1 MLDVSHL
8 HYYYVPSKLLNPLKP
23 LGFRFRGQMAFAKQN
38 SFALDLAFS
47 APPDTPKH
55 RDRALDAP

>member
-1 MLDVSHL
+1 M
-8 HYYYVPSKLLNPLKP
+8 
-23 LGFRFRGQMAFAKQN
+23 FFAKQN

-55 RDRALDAP
+55 RDRALDAPWDALFTCAKAVVKRCPHHGAWASRAHRVM